1 MVIALTCAG
10 SSTSPFRNI
19 GPAQARL
26 RPYNVQGS
34 VSPFRL
40 LSMSLD
46 NNCSGFEPWCV
57 IIPIGLTRYAG
68 PTHLG
73 SKADRTA
80 IAEA

>member
-10 SSTSPFRNI
+10 SST
-19 GPAQARL
+19 
-26 RPYNVQGS
+26 
-34 VSPFRL
+34 SPFRL

-73 SKADRTA
+73 SKAERTA
-80 IAEA
+80 IAKA